1 MVMKLILFFEGTV
14 SISVITK
21 DYNLPSDFVYE
32 QLVSRIGSIIEGF
45 QDPHDPKVIVTQAYV
60 ARNKAKIRAVLRA
73 ITVPTAVN
81 VICNRF
87 QLEVCDFLCGNTFLF
102 ACLLFL
108 LFVYIFPSLQPRLFF
123 RLCDELVKEG
133 AAAGV
138 LTGGR
143 STVASKAT
151 YVPHVYAKAQSDW
164 VDSFYAQNGYLEY
177 DALRRLGKF
186 KN

>member
-1 MVMKLILFFEGTV
+1 M
-14 SISVITK
+14 
-21 DYNLPSDFVYE
+21 
-32 QLVSRIGSIIEGF
+32 
-45 QDPHDPKVIVTQAYV
+45 
-60 ARNKAKIRAVLRA
+60 
-73 ITVPTAVN
+73 
-81 VICNRF
+81 
-87 QLEVCDFLCGNTFLF
+87 CGNTF
-102 ACLLFL
+102 
-108 LFVYIFPSLQPRLFF
+108 LFVYIFPSVRLYLSFFQPRLFF

-143 STVASKAT
+143 STAASKAT

-186 KN
+186 QKIRKKVNEIKRGRSIGSE